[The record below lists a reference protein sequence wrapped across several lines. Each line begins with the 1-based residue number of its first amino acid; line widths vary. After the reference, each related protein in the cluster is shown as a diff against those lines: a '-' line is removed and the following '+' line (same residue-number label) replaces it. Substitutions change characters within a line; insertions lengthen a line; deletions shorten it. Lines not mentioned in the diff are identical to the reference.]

1 MYKKDFEKWTQL
13 KSMIHSNPR
22 HERFFRPG
30 EIWWCSLGLNIGFEE
45 DGKNELYERPVL
57 VIKKFSKEALLI
69 VPLTNTIKASQY
81 YIPVTVHNV
90 TRSVIISQIRLISP
104 KRLQRRIAELN
115 KRELAVVRNSIK
127 SII

>member
-1 MYKKDFEKWTQL
+1 MYKKDFEKWAEL
-13 KSMIHSNPR
+13 KSVINNKEK
-22 HERFFRPG
+22 HEQYFRPG

-57 VIKKFSKEALLI
+57 VIKKFSKETLLI
-69 VPLTNTIKASQY
+69 VPLTNTIKSNQY

-90 TRSVIISQIRLISP
+90 TRSAIISQIRLISP